1 MDIAKNYDF
10 VIQENPPI
18 DHPYFLH
25 DYLIG
30 KGERYFC
37 ARLLKKQKVKAL
49 VYLVLK
55 SDGTAIS
62 IKNAPFGGVWTE
74 KKIASDSLQ
83 LLISELLLALKA
95 LGAKRFKVVQPPDA
109 YEDNNPLVHY
119 ILKAQGFRL
128 EGILLHH
135 FLEDKKF
142 IKGFIHAKLS
152 KHKKK
157 IKKINCNVET
167 GSIKTFNFL
176 KDIKWWRTQRGHE
189 YNVNEEKLIQ
199 QVSAYPD
206 RYFLVS
212 LYQGEQ
218 AAAHALC
225 VKLTPN
231 SLYYY
236 LPAINP
242 DLQHAYTGEGLLFEV
257 IRMGEALGVDFIDLG
272 SSDLDG
278 QPNHNLIRYKMKNA
292 NGTSNKL
299 VWDIKF

>member
-1 MDIAKNYDF
+1 MDITNNYDF
-10 VIQENPPI
+10 VLQENPQP

-25 DYLIG
+25 DYLVG
-30 KGERYFC
+30 EGERYFC
-37 ARLLKKQKVKAL
+37 AKLLKKQKVRAL
-49 VYLVLK
+49 IFVVLK
-55 SDGTAIS
+55 ADGRAIS
-62 IKNAPFGGVWTE
+62 LNNAPFGGLWAE
-74 KKIASDSLQ
+74 KKISSDSLQ
-83 LLISELLLALKA
+83 YLVSELLQALKG
-95 LGAKRFKVVQPPDA
+95 LGADHFRVVQPPSTYD
-109 YEDNNPLVHY
+109 ENNPLVHY
-119 ILKAQGFRL
+119 VLKSQGFQL

-135 FLEDKKF
+135 FLEDRKF
-142 IKGFIHAKLS
+142 IKGFIHAKIS

-157 IKKINCNVET
+157 VKKLQCTVEAS
-167 GSIKTFNFL
+167 SIKTFNFL
-176 KDIKWWRTQRGHE
+176 KDIKRWRSQRGHE
-189 YNVNEEKLIQ
+189 YNVQEENLIQ

-212 LYQGEQ
+212 LYQNEQ

-242 DLQHAYTGEGLLFEV
+242 SLQQAYTGEGLLFEV
-257 IRMGEALGVDFIDLG
+257 IRLGESLGVDFIDLG

-292 NGTSNKL
+292 NNAGNKFIWNL
-299 VWDIKF
+299 KL

>member
-10 VIQENPPI
+10 VLQENPPTE
-18 DHPYFLH
+18 HPYFLH

-30 KGERYFC
+30 EGERYFC
-37 ARLLKKQKVKAL
+37 ARLLKKQKVRAL
-49 VYLVLK
+49 IYVVLK
-55 SDGTAIS
+55 ADGRAIS
-62 IKNAPFGGVWTE
+62 LNNAPFGGLWTE
-74 KKIASDSLQ
+74 RKISSDSLQ
-83 LLISELLLALKA
+83 YLVAELILALKS
-95 LGAKRFKVVQPPDA
+95 LGAHSFRLVQPPSTYD
-109 YEDNNPLVHY
+109 ENNPLVHY
-119 ILKAQGFRL
+119 VLKSQGFQL
-128 EGILLHH
+128 EGVLLHH
-135 FLEDKKF
+135 FLEDKKY
-142 IKGFIHAKLS
+142 IKGFIHAKAS

-157 IKKINCNVET
+157 VKKLHCTVET

-176 KDIKWWRTQRGHE
+176 KDIKWWRTQRSHE
-189 YNVNEEKLIQ
+189 YNVQEEKLIR

-212 LYQGEQ
+212 LYQEAQ
-218 AAAHALC
+218 AVAHALC

-242 DLQHAYTGEGLLFEV
+242 ALQQAYTGEALLFEV
-257 IRMGEALGVDFIDLG
+257 IRLGESLGVDFIDLG

-292 NGTSNKL
+292 NNAGNKFIWTL
-299 VWDIKF
+299 ML